1 MLKLEVVEWVHI
13 PNSNGKQFS
22 GLCQVILV
30 FISLKVVK
38 ELLPYYKLGHI
49 VMVLDQMEYLRN
61 QFFGQKKKYWLG
73 FAMAHLK
80 KTSSSSSSSSS

>member
-1 MLKLEVVEWVHI
+1 
-13 PNSNGKQFS
+13 
-22 GLCQVILV
+22 V